1 MKFATIIVTRGSSCH
16 VKTLHT
22 ILKFNILCLQHKDVQ
37 NELIFVKDDPFEKS
51 ERIHNC
57 LKSHDRIFFIE
68 FGVHV
73 DEESLRRVLA
83 PNEGLGSVVFP
94 AVKEGI
100 DWNMFKT
107 KTLSKTNEPVHQ
119 MGLHFDTEVSTKIS
133 DDYYKVTSTNPKS
146 WVIINKQVIKNI
158 KDKRSGTYKIQPKTD
173 IMFSKFIE
181 QGVKVVAFTKA
192 RLTIT
197 YTHECISNIVNS
209 ASVKAS

>member
-22 ILKFNILCLQHKDVQ
+22 ILRFNILCLQNQDVQ

-51 ERIHNC
+51 DRIHSC
-57 LKSHDRIFFIE
+57 LKSHDRIFFID

-83 PNEGLGSVVFP
+83 PNEGIGSVVFP

-100 DWNMFKT
+100 DWEMFKV
-107 KTLSKTNEPVHQ
+107 KTLGNSNEPVNQ
-119 MGLHFDTEVSTKIS
+119 MGLNFDTDVTTKIS
-133 DDYYKVTSTNPKS
+133 DDYHKVTSTNPKA
-146 WVIINKQVIKNI
+146 WVLMNKHVIKNI
-158 KDKRSGTYKIQPKTD
+158 KDKRSGSYKIQPKSD
-173 IMFSKFIE
+173 AMFSKFIE